1 MTEDELER
9 CIALYRKM
17 VWSAALCY
25 VKNPADA
32 DDVVQDVFLKLYT
45 YGGRFDNDEHIK
57 AWLLKCAVNR
67 SKNILRSHWYRFSQ
81 PLEAADNKE
90 YFDDKDSGVIE
101 LPELFK
107 KISSKNRIALYLH
120 YIEGYSVEETARL
133 LNISK
138 SAAGVRLMRGRK
150 QLEKLIAD
158 ERGNGNELQ
167 KDC

>member
-1 MTEDELER
+1 MTEEELER
-9 CIALYRKM
+9 CIVLYRKM

-32 DDVVQDVFLKLYT
+32 DDIAQDVFLKLYT
-45 YGGRFDNDEHIK
+45 YDGSFENEEHIK

-81 PLEAADNKE
+81 PLEAAVNKE
-90 YFDDKDSGVIE
+90 YLDDKDSGFE
-101 LPELFK
+101 LPELFG
-107 KISSKNRIALYLH
+107 KISPKNRIALYLH

-158 ERGNGNELQ
+158 ERGKGNELQ